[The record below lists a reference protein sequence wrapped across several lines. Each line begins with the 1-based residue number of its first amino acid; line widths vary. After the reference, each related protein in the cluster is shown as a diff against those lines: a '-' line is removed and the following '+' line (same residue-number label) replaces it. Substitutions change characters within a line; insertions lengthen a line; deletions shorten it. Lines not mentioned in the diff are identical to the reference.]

1 MTVLVA
7 MTMATEL
14 PDRADSTPTYSTC
27 YPGCREGN
35 CLKSSWSGVSTV
47 NLWADYQQ
55 EMVLLPRFTD
65 SRSFHLRP
73 IRTFQTV
80 SGVSSR
86 KLRGCESIKK
96 AGLREPGSQAQT
108 CNAAVSY

>member
-27 YPGCREGN
+27 YPGCRKGN

-65 SRSFHLRP
+65 SRGFHLRP

-80 SGVSSR
+80 SGVCSR
-86 KLRGCESIKK
+86 KLNGGAIRK
-96 AGLREPGSQAQT
+96 AARLIGGSLGT
-108 CNAAVSY
+108 